1 MCIFCIFPWRKTII
15 IAFIVLVV
23 FQKSMKRR
31 DLIIFKIAFRFNYTF
46 YLQPEMSR
54 ESLFSYIIVDQG
66 LFYLLNR
73 SVYYP
78 TLDRIFLVIQERSN
92 NLLQDW
98 SYSDENRPF
107 RGFLNFWL
115 MREGIENLSTRLERT
130 PYIPVKLPALKVICW
145 ELTKI

>member
-1 MCIFCIFPWRKTII
+1 
-15 IAFIVLVV
+15 
-23 FQKSMKRR
+23 
-31 DLIIFKIAFRFNYTF
+31 
-46 YLQPEMSR
+46 MSR
-54 ESLFSYIIVDQG
+54 ESLFSYSIVDQG

-78 TLDRIFLVIQERSN
+78 ILDRSFLVIQERSN

-130 PYIPVKLPALKVICW
+130 PYIPVKLQGLKVICW